1 MILFRYLQKLAKI
14 IEILYLCAAKIN
26 ICFYKDEQ
34 NILFGDRMG
43 QVDTGLEKEISGKV
57 AARIFGKHHRR
68 PLCIPS
74 GGNI

>member
-26 ICFYKDEQ
+26 ICFNKDEQ

-43 QVDTGLEKEISGKV
+43 QVDTRLEKEIGGKV

-74 GGNI
+74 GGDI